1 THISLPTQPPITTST
16 FAVERGQSPSSPP
29 AQDII
34 KPIACSRRRNNTDN
48 MLAEPKHLLA
58 AMMAVLSI
66 DHASGQCA
74 SALYVFWGPC
84 ANSTC
89 ESAQLYFPIQ
99 WEADCVA
106 SNPIV
111 TVDFTAPIVNSGVAS
126 ATIEGNS
133 TTVYGEVSDDQ
144 MSVTFGM
151 GESGVDPSSY
161 DSGWS
166 GFLVS
171 LDNCDTSYTWSDNF
185 FEVSYVDDEQNT
197 IDLSAFEDPDIE
209 IPDTGI
215 CPTPSPVTPSPAAQ
229 APVTNAAAS
238 PTEAG
243 SSLALGC
250 YEDDP
255 EDRIMD
261 NLALSDSSMTTE
273 LCELTCVGS
282 TYFAT
287 QYRQEC
293 WCGSADADYAQHG
306 ESTGCTYAC
315 SGDSAQTCG
324 GFNAANVYRYP
335 DDSTPSPTP
344 SPSQEGPYPALGC
357 YADDSEDR
365 IMDELVL
372 SDSSMTTELCELTCE
387 GSTYFATQYGREC
400 WCGSAD
406 ADYTVH
412 GESTDCTYPC
422 SGDADQTCGG
432 FDAANV
438 YRYPDDS
445 TPSPTPSPTTFVAL
459 GCYGDDREDRIMDEL
474 VLSDSSM
481 TTELCELTCLGST
494 YFATQYGSEC
504 WCGSAGADYT
514 VHGESTICTYACSG
528 DADQTCGGYDAANV
542 YRYTAEST
550 PDPTPSPTEA
560 VSFVAVGCYE
570 DDPEDRIMDDLVLSD
585 PSMTTELCEETCA
598 GNIYFATQYGRE
610 CWCGSAGADH
620 TLHGESTDCTYACSG
635 DADQTCGGFDA
646 ANVYRYTDGSTPSP
660 TPTPTEAAPFV
671 ALGCYGDDR
680 EARIMDD
687 LVLSDSSMTTEL
699 CELTCLGSTY
709 FATQYGRECWCGSD
723 GADYTLHGEST
734 DCTYPCSGDADQICG
749 GFDAA
754 NVYLFTG
761 ETSTSSFVGCYQDE
775 PDARIM
781 EFALT
786 GTSSMTMEMCEAEC
800 TGNTYFGMQYG
811 TECFCGGESTD
822 LLQHGEST
830 ACDYECSGD
839 SEQVCGGFYAM
850 SVYSYS

>member
-1 THISLPTQPPITTST
+1 MRRDRRP
-16 FAVERGQSPSSPP
+16 VVSS
-29 AQDII
+29 ARYTAD
-34 KPIACSRRRNNTDN
+34 K
-48 MLAEPKHLLA
+48 MMVEPKHLLV

-66 DHASGQCA
+66 GHASGQCA

-84 ANSTC
+84 TNSTC

-126 ATIEGNS
+126 ATIEGNL

-144 MSVTFGM
+144 LSVTFGM

-215 CPTPSPVTPSPAAQ
+215 CPTPSPVTPSPATL
-229 APVTNAAAS
+229 APGTAAS

-273 LCELTCVGS
+273 VNRRCFRVPEDISPHTCCFIKSSNEKDYKLLHVGLALWSSFPRLYRNLPCRLRQPVFS
-282 TYFAT
+282 TEPPTPLFCLRYLHLIPRTRA
-287 QYRQEC
+287 QC
-293 WCGSADADYAQHG
+293 WCGSSDADYALHG

-324 GFNAANVYRYP
+324 GYNAANVYLYP
-335 DDSTPSPTP
+335 VDSTPSPTP
-344 SPSQEGPYPALGC
+344 SPTEEDSSLALGC
-357 YADDSEDR
+357 YGDDPEAR

-372 SDSSMTTELCELTCE
+372 SDSSMTTE
-387 GSTYFATQYGREC
+387 C
-400 WCGSAD
+400 WCGSAG
-406 ADYTVH
+406 ADYAVH
-412 GESTDCTYPC
+412 GESTDCTYAC
-422 SGDADQTCGG
+422 SGDTDQTCGG

-438 YRYPDDS
+438 YRYPDGS
-445 TPSPTPSPTTFVAL
+445 TPNPTPSPTEAASFVAL
-459 GCYGDDREDRIMDEL
+459 GCYEDDREDRIMDEL
-474 VLSDSSM
+474 VLSDPSM
-481 TTELCELTCLGST
+481 TTELCELTCLGNT

-504 WCGSAGADYT
+504 WCGSAGADYA

-542 YRYTAEST
+542 YRYTAEGT
-550 PDPTPSPTEA
+550 PSPTPSPTEA
-560 VSFVAVGCYE
+560 GSHLALGCYE
-570 DDPEDRIMDDLVLSD
+570 DDREARIMDELVLSD
-585 PSMTTELCEETCA
+585 SSMTT
-598 GNIYFATQYGRE
+598 E
-610 CWCGSAGADH
+610 CWCGSAGADYA
-620 TLHGESTDCTYACSG
+620 LHGESTDCTYPCAG
-635 DADQTCGGFDA
+635 DADQMCGGFDA

-660 TPTPTEAAPFV
+660 TPSPTEAGSHL
-671 ALGCYGDDR
+671 ALGCYEDDR
-680 EARIMDD
+680 EDRIMDE

-699 CELTCLGSTY
+699 CELTCVGSTY
-709 FATQYGRECWCGSD
+709 FATQYG
-723 GADYTLHGEST
+723 
-734 DCTYPCSGDADQICG
+734 Q
-749 GFDAA
+749 
-754 NVYLFTG
+754 
-761 ETSTSSFVGCYQDE
+761 
-775 PDARIM
+775 
-781 EFALT
+781 
-786 GTSSMTMEMCEAEC
+786 EMCEAEC

-830 ACDYECSGD
+830 ACNYECPGD
-839 SEQVCGGFYAM
+839 SDQVCGGFYAM